1 MRIVHY
7 PHPSLVHPGKPVA
20 AIDGQLR
27 RWVGEMFE
35 LMYDAKGLGLAAPQ
49 VALPF
54 QLLVMNV
61 EGKAGDKDCERVYIN
76 PRIVERKGI
85 MDGEEGCLSFPGM
98 FAPVKRAK
106 KVKVEAYDLEG
117 NLVRVEAEGLAAR
130 AWQHE
135 IDHLD
140 GVVFLERFSPL
151 VKIARSRDVKAFEK
165 RFRDMQAKG
174 MLPSDLDLEKALRD
188 LEQASGE

>member
-7 PHPSLVHPGKPVA
+7 PHPSLKHAGKPIGL
-20 AIDGQLR
+20 IDRQLR
-27 RWVGEMFE
+27 LWAGEMFE

-61 EGKAGDKDCERVYIN
+61 EGKAGEKEHERVYVN

-85 MDGEEGCLSFPGM
+85 MDGDEGCLSFPGL

-106 KVKVEAYDLEG
+106 KVVVEGFDLDG
-117 NLVRVEAEGLAAR
+117 SPVRVEAEGLAAR

-135 IDHLD
+135 IDHLN

-151 VKIARSRDVKAFEK
+151 VKIARTRDVKAFET
-165 RFRDMQAKG
+165 RFRDMQRTG
-174 MLPSDLDLEKALRD
+174 ILPPDADLQKALRD
-188 LEQASGE
+188 LEQAVE

>member
-7 PHPSLVHPGKPVA
+7 PHPSLKHPGKPVGI
-20 AIDGQLR
+20 IDRQLR
-27 RWVGEMFE
+27 LWVGEMFD

-61 EGKAGDKDCERVYIN
+61 EGKAGEKEHERVYIN

-85 MDGEEGCLSFPGM
+85 MDGDEGCLSFPGM

-106 KVKVEAYDLEG
+106 KVWVEAFDLDG
-117 NLVRVEAEGLAAR
+117 NLVKVEAEGLAAR

-135 IDHLD
+135 IDHLN

-151 VKIARSRDVKAFEK
+151 VKIARGRDVKAFEK
-165 RFRDMQAKG
+165 RFRDLQRSG
-174 MLPSDLDLEKALRD
+174 VLPADADLQKALRD
-188 LEQASGE
+188 LEQAVE

>member
-1 MRIVHY
+1 MRIVQY
-7 PHPSLVHPGKPVA
+7 PHPSLTHPGKAVG
-20 AIDGQLR
+20 AIDRQLHL
-27 RWVGEMFE
+27 WAGEMFE

-61 EGKAGDKDCERVYIN
+61 AGKAAEKEHERVYIN

-85 MDGEEGCLSFPGM
+85 MDGDEGCLSFPGLY
-98 FAPVKRAK
+98 APVKRAK
-106 KVKVEAYDLEG
+106 KVVVEAFDLEG
-117 NLVRVEAEGLAAR
+117 NSVRVEAEGLAAR

-135 IDHLD
+135 IDHLN

-151 VKIARSRDVKAFEK
+151 VKIARSRDVKAFEQ
-165 RFRDMQAKG
+165 RFRDLQRTG
-174 MLPSDLDLEKALRD
+174 VLPPDADLQKALRD
-188 LEQASGE
+188 LEQAAE

>member
-7 PHPSLVHPGKPVA
+7 PHPSLKHPGKPVA
-20 AIDGQLR
+20 TIDRQLR
-27 RWVGEMFE
+27 LWVGEMFE

-61 EGKAGDKDCERVYIN
+61 EGKAGDKESERVYIN
-76 PRIVERKGI
+76 PRIVDRKGI
-85 MDGEEGCLSFPGM
+85 MDGDEGCLSFPGL

-106 KVKVEAYDLEG
+106 KVTVEAFDLEG
-117 NLVRVEAEGLAAR
+117 QLVKVEAEGLAAR

-135 IDHLD
+135 IDHLN

-151 VKIARSRDVKAFEK
+151 VKIARGRDVKAFEK
-165 RFRDMQAKG
+165 RFRDMQRTG
-174 MLPSDLDLEKALRD
+174 VLPPDADLQKALRD
-188 LEQASGE
+188 LEQAVD

>member
-7 PHPSLVHPGKPVA
+7 PHPSLRHPGKPIGS
-20 AIDGQLR
+20 IDKQLR
-27 RWVGEMFE
+27 LWVGEMFE
-35 LMYDAKGLGLAAPQ
+35 LMYDAKGLGLAATQ

-54 QLLVMNV
+54 QLLVMNI
-61 EGKAGDKDCERVYIN
+61 EGKAGGKEHERVYIN

-85 MDGEEGCLSFPGM
+85 MDGEEGCLSFPGL

-106 KVKVEAYDLEG
+106 SVVVEAYDLEG
-117 NLVRVEAEGLAAR
+117 EPVRLTAEGLAAR

-174 MLPSDLDLEKALRD
+174 MLPSDLDLQKALRD
-188 LEQASGE
+188 LEQATE